1 MNKNRI
7 ARPARSDERADDREV
22 HSHQRSGVVDSAGV
36 RRRRSV
42 LPRERSALCLGN
54 DDRLPQGV
62 LIAAQKSAEGIG
74 GGCAPPKARTVEE
87 VSRADISHEPC
98 GRRIRSS

>member
-1 MNKNRI
+1 MI
-7 ARPARSDERADDREV
+7 AKSTVIKDRGG
-22 HSHQRSGVVDSAGV
+22 RSGGRAAKAVGLTSGDL
-36 RRRRSV
+36 RCV
-42 LPRERSALCLGN
+42 LVTRL
-54 DDRLPQGV
+54 RLPQGV
-62 LIAAQKSAEGIG
+62 LITAQKSAEGIG